1 MVSYYFDENKRFV
14 IEDYNNSKPFSSFLP
29 GIAGKRGIPLWVFY
43 VNRAQAIAS
52 FGISNKDNPIM
63 EFHPAFRSYQVVFTH
78 GFRTF
83 IKDVNKGSVFE
94 AFGKLEKNEQSS
106 QVIQRMYV
114 ARNEVELE
122 EINNIF
128 GIKTNVLYFTLPQ
141 EKIGALVRL
150 VKFKNISHE
159 NKKLEIIDGLPA
171 LLPYGIND
179 YGLKHVGNTL
189 KAWMEVYNLESKM
202 PVFKLRSTAEDV
214 AAVSEFK
221 EGNFY
226 VSFKVKSD
234 DKELLTPIV
243 DPNNIFGLNTSY
255 ISPDVFLEKNIEDI
269 KNMRQQT
276 SNKVPCAFSPV
287 EVELNVGEEVYIYTV
302 VGHTPDISVLKEYA
316 ENFSSQDY
324 LDAKR
329 REGNE
334 IIEQIVGDIWTE
346 SASELFNEY
355 AKQTY
360 LDNVL
365 RGGYPIT
372 LRKGDDTLVYH
383 IYSRKH
389 GDLERDYNYFVLLP
403 EYYSSGNANYRD
415 VNQNRREDVFFHPEI
430 GNYNIRFFMS
440 LIQADG
446 YNPLVINGVK
456 YRLKAECIESC
467 ELMLKNTLENTRDFE
482 KLLGFL
488 KAGNLTPGRL
498 LKFFEE
504 QNVML
509 KVDFEEF
516 LKMLSEYLEEE
527 IDAVHGEGFWTDH
540 WTYNLDLIESYLGIY
555 PEKKKWLL
563 FDDIS
568 YTYYDNAECV
578 LPREKRFVFVNGK
591 VRQYNSLY
599 VDEAKKRLIESRDKF
614 KNVLRT
620 KKGKG
625 DIYKT
630 SLMTKL
636 INLAAVKFATTDP
649 YGVGIEME
657 AGKPGWY
664 DALNGLPGLFGS
676 SVAESFEL
684 LRLIRFILD
693 SLAEFNH
700 ERLKLPIEVMD
711 LLNKEYELLS
721 WYTSAIAEDK
731 NYKYWSRMSDIREAY
746 REEIKYGFDG
756 EEVELSAQEL
766 IRFFELMYTKLKS
779 ELDKTMEESSGMMP
793 TYYYYEAQEY
803 EIIADDS
810 SSQSGQK
817 FVRVLRFSQRKM
829 PYFLEGI
836 VRGFKAYASNK
847 KLLKEVYH
855 KVKNSD
861 LYDKKL
867 NMYKVNSPL
876 RDETIEIG
884 RAKAFTPGWL
894 ENESIWLHME
904 YKYMLELIKTGLYE
918 EFYEDFK
925 NVIVAFLE
933 PQVYGRSPFENSSFI
948 ASSANPDDTV
958 HGTGFVAR
966 LSGASAEFLSMW
978 KMMLSGQKPF
988 KLIDNKL
995 VLSFEPALPGWLFN
1009 DEGRLSFNFLGKVR
1023 VTYINPKK
1031 LDTYKFDISKQSILI
1046 TLNDETKVQI
1056 DGNIIEEKYAKLLRE
1071 GKAKS
1076 VEVTFLYE

>member
-14 IEDYNNSKPFSSFLP
+14 IEDYNNSRPFSSFLP

-83 IKDVNKGSVFE
+83 IKDVNKGTVFE
-94 AFGKLEKNEQSS
+94 AFGKFEKNEQSS

-141 EKIGALVRL
+141 ERIGALVRL

-287 EVELNVGEEVYIYTV
+287 EVELNAGEEVYIYTV
-302 VGHTPDISVLKEYA
+302 VGHTPDLSVLKEYA

-334 IIEQIVGDIWTE
+334 ILEQIVGDIWTE

-456 YRLKAECIESC
+456 YRLKTECIESC
-467 ELMLKNTLENTRDFE
+467 ELMLKNTVEYTYDFE
-482 KLLGFL
+482 KLLGFS
-488 KAGNLTPGRL
+488 KAGNLTPGKL

-504 QNVML
+504 HNVML

-516 LKMLSEYLEEE
+516 LNMLSEYLEEE

-555 PEKKKWLL
+555 PENKKWLL

-578 LPREKRFVFVNGK
+578 LPRSKRFVYVNGK

-599 VDEAKKRLIESRDKF
+599 VDETKKQLIESREKF
-614 KNVLRT
+614 KNVVRT

-625 DIYKT
+625 EIYKT

-636 INLAAVKFATTDP
+636 VNLAAVKFCTTDP

-684 LRLIRFILD
+684 LRLMKFILD
-693 SLAEFNH
+693 SLNEFKN
-700 ERLKLPIEVMD
+700 EKINLPIEVMK
-711 LLNKEYELLS
+711 LLKEEQRVIDWYLS
-721 WYTSAIAEDK
+721 SSEEDK
-731 NYKYWSRMSDIREAY
+731 NYKYWSKMSDIRESY
-746 REEIKYGFDG
+746 REEIKYGFVG
-756 EEVELSAQEL
+756 EEIEISAQEL
-766 IRFFELMYTKLKS
+766 VRFLELMYAKLKS
-779 ELDKTMEESSGMMP
+779 ALDKAMEESSGMMP
-793 TYYYYEAQEY
+793 TYYYYEAEEY
-803 EIIADDS
+803 EVISDDNNP
-810 SSQSGQK
+810 QNGQN
-817 FVRVLRFSQRKM
+817 FVRVLRFSQKKM
-829 PYFLEGI
+829 PYFLEGF

-847 KLLKEVYH
+847 ELLKEVYQ

-867 NMYKVNSPL
+867 RMYKVNSPL
-876 RDETIEIG
+876 KDETIEIG

-918 EFYEDFK
+918 EFYTDFK

-933 PQVYGRSPFENSSFI
+933 PQTYGRSPFENSSFI

-978 KMMLSGQKPF
+978 KIMLSGQKPF
-988 KLIDNKL
+988 KFIDNKL

-1009 DEGRLSFNFLGKVR
+1009 DEGRLSFNFLGKVQ

-1031 LDTYKFDISKQSILI
+1031 IDTYKIDISKQNILI
-1046 TLNDETKVQI
+1046 TLNDETKVRI
-1056 DGNIIEEKYAKLLRE
+1056 DGNIIEEKYAVLIRE

-1076 VEVTFLYE
+1076 IEVTFLYE